1 MRPPMWHP
9 SVELSSAAEAIIKRI
24 RRAKLLVF
32 LRQHRHE
39 LCSKPLQQE
48 LAAL

>member
-1 MRPPMWHP
+1 MRPPVWP
-9 SVELSSAAEAIIKRI
+9 PPVELSSAVQTIIKRI
-24 RRAKLLVF
+24 RRAKLLMF

-39 LCSKPLQQE
+39 LCSDPLHQE